1 MSRQQLISRAT
12 SLPLPRRPRAP
23 KFPKWNG
30 TSNRNI
36 PKLEFAVTHRKQNS
50 GQFLIATFRAFSRPS
65 ASRPARR
72 WLALSAAEG
81 SRGRDDLKSAPRKL
95 ENSLTHAYS
104 ATSKFLIDN
113 FCRHFA
119 LCGVPFSSL
128 KPLTS
133 SAQYQYSNRQS
144 YEKLEVDLTHLS
156 STKVLILIDTKTHFV
171 QGAQFASRAK
181 RGISAQFQCRW
192 EN

>member
-1 MSRQQLISRAT
+1 V
-12 SLPLPRRPRAP
+12 LPLADVTRTTNLASGPSRPSQFS
-23 KFPKWNG
+23 KTLTQEGPKWNG
-30 TSNRNI
+30 TSNRNT

-50 GQFLIATFRAFSRPS
+50 SQFLIATFRAFSRRS

-171 QGAQFASRAK
+171 QGK
-181 RGISAQFQCRW
+181 NAQFQCRW